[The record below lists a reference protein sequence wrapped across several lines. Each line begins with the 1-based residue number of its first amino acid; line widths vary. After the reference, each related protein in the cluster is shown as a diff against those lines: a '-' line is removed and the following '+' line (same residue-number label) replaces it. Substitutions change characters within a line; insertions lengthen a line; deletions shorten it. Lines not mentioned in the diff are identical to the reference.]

1 MATRLTQGDAVVA
14 VPGVR
19 DGLPRVLRN
28 TTREMEGR
36 LCGKCLP
43 FTEFVQWREIN
54 GATGRA
60 IVLSCDHHAV
70 APRHIFAVWHTLD
83 DAESFVSEEVFIYS
97 LLPMEGHRSRSVACL
112 WWGGW
117 VDVNLDRWPLHTG

>member
-1 MATRLTQGDAVVA
+1 MPPAAKWCNKGGHVAIRLTQGDAVVA

-19 DGLPRVLRN
+19 DGLPRVLGN

-54 GATGRA
+54 AATGRA
-60 IVLSCDHHAV
+60 IVHHAV

-97 LLPMEGHRSRSVACL
+97 LLPMEGTGAGVWHAF
-112 WWGGW
+112 GGAAGS
-117 VDVNLDRWPLHTG
+117 T